1 MKFDKN
7 IFKSLF
13 KDQDSKYFIKNAW
26 AITLVPIISF
36 AVTFYS
42 LWIFLD
48 MNHSFFVSVGFVS
61 GEAFKEALFDKL
73 IADNLGFAAYF
84 LGFIFSMFM
93 VGLLIS
99 YFVMKPFKKIAKF
112 FNQVEDIY
120 EEELKFDGMSQKKL
134 IVQAAV
140 TLISYMKDPEQPKE
154 ELIPANWHKMKR
166 PQPDYVFYFQYFCIM
181 LIVTMMS
188 AMSVYLLTNEL
199 HASIV
204 QNAMQMLKA
213 SKAVSIF
220 FEEQK
225 GVLVSIYSTSIAISV
240 VLYTLLAKKVIS
252 QVDGVSFGFYRD
264 IKQIIN
270 GDHKKKLFPRFTDP
284 GKNAA
289 NAINNFLD
297 IYFSE
302 YEEEV
307 EEENVTPIQSAPKLM
322 QAPPA
327 QNEESAPVDLGLEN
341 NVSELRPKPPQDA
354 PPVFIDKKEA
364 VGGGT
369 TYNIITP
376 KGYKVENL
384 GEDELVKVLKELEL
398 KDS

>member
-120 EEELKFDGMSQKKL
+120 EEDLKFDGMSQKKL
-134 IVQAAV
+134 IVQAAE
-140 TLISYMKDPEQPKE
+140 TLISYMKDPDQPKE
-154 ELIPANWHKMKR
+154 ELIPANWHKMKG
-166 PQPDYVFYFQYFCIM
+166 PQADYVFYFQYFCIM
-181 LIVTMMS
+181 LIVTIMS

-204 QNAMQMLKA
+204 NNAMQMLKA

-302 YEEEV
+302 YEEEEEV
-307 EEENVTPIQSAPKLM
+307 ENITPIDSAPKLM

-327 QNEESAPVDLGLEN
+327 PSKESSPDDLGLEN
-341 NVSELRPKPPQDA
+341 NVSELKPKPPHDA
-354 PPVFIDKKEA
+354 PPVFIDKKEV

-398 KDS
+398 KGS